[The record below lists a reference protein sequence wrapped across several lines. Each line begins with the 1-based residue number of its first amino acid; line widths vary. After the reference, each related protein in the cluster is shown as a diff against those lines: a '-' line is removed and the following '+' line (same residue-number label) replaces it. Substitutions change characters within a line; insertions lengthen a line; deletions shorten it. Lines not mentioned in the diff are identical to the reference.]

1 MDNERIYLNKDTGQE
16 KQLMII
22 SSTLGLNLILWS
34 SLMEAEL
41 KVWKQFQLSPS
52 HIFLYIIR

>member
-22 SSTLGLNLILWS
+22 SSTLGFNLILWT
-34 SLMEAEL
+34 SLTEAEL

>member
-22 SSTLGLNLILWS
+22 SSTLGFNLIL
-34 SLMEAEL
+34 
-41 KVWKQFQLSPS
+41 
-52 HIFLYIIR
+52 